1 MVRISKSLKQQQDK
15 EGKSGRYHREHRST
29 KGRQIHNHPI
39 IKKKR
44 MQFKSKLSS
53 IKYDEEM
60 QEARENLMIEEG
72 FI

>member
-1 MVRISKSLKQQQDK
+1 MVRISKTLKQQQDK

-29 KGRQIHNHPI
+29 KGRQPQNHPI
-39 IKKKR
+39 LKKKR
-44 MQFKSKLSS
+44 MAYKEKLESV
-53 IKYDEEM
+53 KYDEEM